1 MLALIFL
8 HEAAMKI
15 RKDNQLKNKENLLG
29 LPFENLKNIFLEN
42 GFSILDAKRVFPW
55 IHIKL
60 AKSFNEMSDLSKKT
74 REALDNFF
82 SIDRPQYIVMQE
94 SSDGTKKALLEFID
108 GTQIETV
115 FIPDEKRNTI
125 CISSQAGCALGCKFC
140 HTGTQ
145 GFLRDLNSSEIMSQ
159 VFFWKDAVQEFEI
172 QNPITN
178 IVFMGMGEPLLNSQ
192 NILKS
197 IELLLKE
204 KSHNFSRN
212 KITVS
217 TSGIVDETLFKLSK
231 FGVKLAVSLHASND
245 EKRSKLMPI
254 NQKYNISSILSA
266 SKKYLELSNTENVT
280 FEYLL
285 LSGVNDFDEDA
296 FQLVRILRDFNK
308 KCKVN
313 LIVFNCW
320 NGSELSGTTIEK
332 AHHFLRVLLA
342 KGIRA
347 TIRKTRG
354 NDILAAC
361 GQLNI
366 KNHSET

>member
-1 MLALIFL
+1 M
-8 HEAAMKI
+8 
-15 RKDNQLKNKENLLG
+15 KNKENLLG
-29 LPFENLKNIFLEN
+29 LPFEDLKNIFLEN
-42 GFSILDAKRVFPW
+42 GFSTLDAKRVFPW
-55 IHIKL
+55 IHVKF

-74 REALDNFF
+74 RKTLDNFF
-82 SIDRPQYIVMQE
+82 SIDRARCIVMQE

-108 GTQIETV
+108 VTRIETV
-115 FIPDEKRNTI
+115 FIPDKKRNTI

-145 GFLRDLNSSEIMSQ
+145 GFLRNLDSSEIMSQ

-172 QNPITN
+172 QKPITN
-178 IVFMGMGEPLLNSQ
+178 IVFMGMGEPLLNLQ
-192 NILKS
+192 NVLKS
-197 IELLLKE
+197 IELLLNE

-231 FGVKLAVSLHASND
+231 FGVKLAVSLHASSD

-254 NQKYNISSILSA
+254 NKKYNINSVLDA
-266 SKKYLELSNTENVT
+266 SKKYLELSHTNNVT

-285 LSGVNDFDEDA
+285 LSEVNDSDEDA
-296 FQLVRILRDFNK
+296 FQLIKLLKDFNK

-313 LIVFNCW
+313 IIVFNRW
-320 NGSELSGTTIEK
+320 NGSELSGSSIEK
-332 AHHFLRVLLA
+332 AHHFLRILLA

-347 TIRKTRG
+347 IIRKSRG
-354 NDILAAC
+354 NDISAAC
-361 GQLNI
+361 GQLNT
-366 KNHSET
+366 KNHSVTEPV